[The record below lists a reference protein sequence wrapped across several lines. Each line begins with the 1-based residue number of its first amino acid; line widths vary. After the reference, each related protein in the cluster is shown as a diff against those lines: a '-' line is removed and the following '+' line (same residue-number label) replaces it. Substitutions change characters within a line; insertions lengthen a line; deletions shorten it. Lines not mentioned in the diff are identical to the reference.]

1 MWKGGIY
8 MFIPMILAFVVGV
21 ALLIGCAIQ
30 MKKGKKGIGYVA
42 GGILAVVL
50 IFVSIMLAL
59 PQ

>member
-1 MWKGGIY
+1 